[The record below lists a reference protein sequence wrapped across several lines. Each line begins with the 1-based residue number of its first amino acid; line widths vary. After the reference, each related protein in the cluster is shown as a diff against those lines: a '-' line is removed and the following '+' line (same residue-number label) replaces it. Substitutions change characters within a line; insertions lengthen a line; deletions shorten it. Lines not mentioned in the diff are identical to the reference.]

1 MIKSNT
7 SLIRNQVRQACI
19 DIRNRWTPSERLFR
33 QELAIIRQ
41 QQLANEILNPGP
53 EFDEMAPV
61 FSQVMA
67 PEKQI
72 A

>member
-7 SLIRNQVRQACI
+7 SPTRNQVRQACI
-19 DIRNRWTPSERLFR
+19 DIRNRWTPGERLFR
-33 QELAIIRQ
+33 QELAVLRQ

-53 EFDEMAPV
+53 EFDELTPV
-61 FSQVMA
+61 FSRVMA

>member
-7 SLIRNQVRQACI
+7 SPTQNQVRQACI
-19 DIRNRWTPSERLFR
+19 DIRNRWTPAERLFR
-33 QELAIIRQ
+33 QELAALRQ
-41 QQLANEILNPGP
+41 QQLASEILNSGQ

-61 FSQVMA
+61 FSRV
-67 PEKQI
+67 PVLEKQI